1 MYTPD
6 EFIGL
11 DLDANGPYYKV
22 ARFVRQIGTHRME
35 LNIRPENTSS
45 RAVAEKVGYR
55 EEGFREKYLHINGDW
70 RDHVTYVLLAG
81 DLPAGVVAGLRAA
94 TRH

>member
-35 LNIRPENTSS
+35 LNIGDTDNPFCCVQGYVGET
-45 RAVAEKVGYR
+45 RAEACSK
-55 EEGFREKYLHINGDW
+55 LSTAL
-70 RDHVTYVLLAG
+70 RDDFLCA
-81 DLPAGVVAGLRAA
+81 
-94 TRH
+94 